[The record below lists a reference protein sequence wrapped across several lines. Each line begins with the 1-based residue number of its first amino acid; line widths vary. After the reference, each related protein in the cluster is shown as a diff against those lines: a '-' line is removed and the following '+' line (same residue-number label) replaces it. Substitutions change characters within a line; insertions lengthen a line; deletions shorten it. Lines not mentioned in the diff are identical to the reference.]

1 MGFTA
6 SSWVAKSDFSGDVVP
21 NDMCAPFVREEHG
34 NLSQR
39 TEIVDLYDKLRP
51 SLYGY
56 LICLGLMPQEAD
68 DVIQDTFFRL
78 FRVLQSGG
86 KVENLR
92 SWLFRV
98 AHNLS
103 QNLQKRERRLIS
115 ETAEDGY
122 PSSFEKPDA
131 GPNPEELYIRKEQLL
146 LLDRAVS
153 RLPRLQRE
161 CLHLRAEG
169 LRYREIAEI
178 LSVSVSGVGEALKRA
193 VIRLMS
199 ELYE

>member
-1 MGFTA
+1 
-6 SSWVAKSDFSGDVVP
+6 
-21 NDMCAPFVREEHG
+21 
-34 NLSQR
+34 
-39 TEIVDLYDKLRP
+39 
-51 SLYGY
+51 
-56 LICLGLMPQEAD
+56 MPQEAD
-68 DVIQDTFFRL
+68 DIIQDTFFRL
-78 FRVLQSGG
+78 FRTVQAGV

-103 QNLQKRERRLIS
+103 QNLQKRERRLVS
-115 ETAEDGY
+115 ETAEEGHSSPLEKQDSA
-122 PSSFEKPDA
+122 PS
-131 GPNPEELYIRKEQLL
+131 PEELYIHKEQLL

-153 RLPRLQRE
+153 RLPKVQQE

-178 LSVSVSGVGEALKRA
+178 LGISVSGVGELLKRA
-193 VIRLMS
+193 VVRLMD